1 MLDRFA
7 RGAFCRKRGREVR
20 VSIGVVIAQLDRLS
34 IMRDSIL
41 LPPFSSERDPESIV
55 EESGAEMGGR
65 LLITAASQG
74 VLKIANRIV
83 DPVAVHS
90 EEREIVIGHV
100 IVRRYGERMSPKRL
114 GVPPRRCLHPGEPG
128 RSYHSRGANE
138 HPDSLGRRKSRGEIA
153 CELSQR
159 NIE

>member
-41 LPPFSSERDPESIV
+41 LPPFSSERDPESIM

-74 VLKIANRIV
+74 VFKIANRIV
-83 DPVAVHS
+83 DPVAVHG
-90 EEREIVIGHV
+90 EEREIVIGH
-100 IVRRYGERMSPKRL
+100 ITVRRRGERMSPTQYR
-114 GVPPRRCLHPGEPG
+114 G
-128 RSYHSRGANE
+128 RSAAGTCNDPRGPEGQPESSRQLATEKLDTRAN
-138 HPDSLGRRKSRGEIA
+138 PR
-153 CELSQR
+153 
-159 NIE
+159 